1 VTEQLPPLTDADRD
15 VAAEQVHAPTT
26 ANGSARAPD
35 RRTGKTAAEILDSDD
50 PELTYLPFLGRD
62 GFIGEGWSHLLA
74 SAPRVGK
81 TELLAQVV
89 IPWMRL
95 GNGVLWLSEESE
107 RLWRERLR
115 GLRAI
120 FGKSAPWDQLQIE
133 YTVGRNPK
141 ELLEVAGAS
150 AARIVIADTLR
161 HVAGVV
167 DENDAGES
175 RQKVSPWIGQCEARG
190 QTFIA
195 AAHHRKSPGVAGGER
210 VAGSH
215 VVVAL
220 FDVVLELNEVTEK
233 NRRRLTG
240 RGRLRE
246 VPTVITEMDADG
258 RMVIIGDGR
267 SVTRADNERRVL
279 AAVKAASEPLTT
291 TGVHGVLGQSAPSI
305 DTVLRALTRLAID
318 GRIRR
323 DPDITESNER
333 GKPRWSA
340 IDLFSGGS
348 Q

>member
-1 VTEQLPPLTDADRD
+1 MTDLPPLRDADRD
-15 VAAEQVHAPTT
+15 ASADQVHVST
-26 ANGSARAPD
+26 ATNGSARSPD
-35 RRTGKTAAEILDSDD
+35 RRTGKTAAEILDSVE

-74 SAPRVGK
+74 SSPRVGK
-81 TELLAQVV
+81 TELMAHAA

-95 GNGVLWLSEESE
+95 GHGVLWLSEESE

-133 YTVGRNPK
+133 YTMGRNPK
-141 ELLEVAGAS
+141 ELLEVAAGS
-150 AARIVIADTLR
+150 PARIVIADTLR

-195 AAHHRKSPGVAGGER
+195 AAHHRKSPGGAGGER

-220 FDVVLELNEVTEK
+220 FDVVLELNEAPEK
-233 NRRRLTG
+233 NRRKLTG

-246 VPTVITEMDADG
+246 VPSVITELDADG

-267 SVTRADNERRVL
+267 SVARAENDRRVL
-279 AAVKAASEPLTT
+279 AAVRAASEPLTT
-291 TGVHGVLGQSAPSI
+291 TGVHGVLGPGAPSI
-305 DTVLRALTRLAID
+305 DTVLRALTRLAVD

-323 DPDITESNER
+323 DPDITESTER
-333 GKPRWSA
+333 GTPHWSA

-348 Q
+348 